1 MYQQVGNETRAE
13 GVTDGLEMGRTVA
26 DSPVPGLVLD
36 VALASAE
43 ARGGWEG
50 GEPLSGVRE
59 LSVESGWVWRGSG
72 IEVGLAEGCV
82 GVKLEDVTEGWVELV
97 GAEGVLAPAAWG

>member
-36 VALASAE
+36 VALASA
-43 ARGGWEG
+43 GWEG

-59 LSVESGWVWRGSG
+59 LSVESGWVGRDSG
-72 IEVGLAEGCV
+72 IELGLAEGCV
-82 GVKLEDVTEGWVELV
+82 GVKFEDVTEGWVELV